1 MISDGFR
8 LDGCGGWCFCTS
20 RVSLV
25 FFFLVF
31 RFFLFHSD
39 KRCGTAICKINIYKQ
54 CSRRRVPKTRSTVV
68 VAVIRNDLFSFPYD
82 IYTVR
87 YVRRVH
93 YIIITIYILYTS
105 SSVSSHSQDD
115 DEPPPGDGD
124 KTPCRPFAR
133 PLLYYRRLYKGTA
146 MVYIVGYLGCCSIL

>member
-1 MISDGFR
+1 MRG
-8 LDGCGGWCFCTS
+8 GGWFFCMS

-31 RFFLFHSD
+31 RFFFLFHLD
-39 KRCGTAICKINIYKQ
+39 KRCGTAICKINIYKP

-68 VAVIRNDLFSFPYD
+68 VAVIRNDLFSFRFN
-82 IYTVR
+82 IYTVG
-87 YVRRVH
+87 YVQRVH
-93 YIIITIYILYTS
+93 YIIITIYMYTS

-124 KTPCRPFAR
+124 KTPCRRFAR
-133 PLLYYRRLYKGTA
+133 PLSPS
-146 MVYIVGYLGCCSIL
+146 V